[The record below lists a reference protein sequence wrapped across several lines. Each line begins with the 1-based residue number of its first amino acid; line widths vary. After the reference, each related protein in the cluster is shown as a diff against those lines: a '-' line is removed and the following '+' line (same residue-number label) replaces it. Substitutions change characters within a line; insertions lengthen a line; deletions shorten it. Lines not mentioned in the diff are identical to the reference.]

1 MRTAVTG
8 AAGFIGS
15 HLCEALLAAGHTVV
29 GIDSL
34 TEAYGRG
41 HKLANLSGLRSHP
54 RFRFHVADVT
64 HPASGELI
72 CGSDAICHLA
82 GLGGARSLD
91 QHTLEQA
98 NIESVRAVV
107 DAAARVGVPRILLAS
122 SSAVYRPRSRPL
134 SEDSE
139 LGPVSPYGKSKL
151 RGEEIARQRTDASG
165 VGLVVVRYF
174 SVYGPRQR
182 PDMAFARYIQA
193 AQTGAPMP
201 RFGEGEQRRDFTFV
215 SDIVSGTNRARRRP
229 APGSDP
235 DSALLRE
242 GDVIPDDQ
250 EVGLEAQLVNRVQ
263 LGVHARERVGGR
275 WVVVALPQPGF
286 DEVVEVGPLVVAAG
300 DWVCGQELAAK
311 LDLDVERSAI
321 STLAANRQLLPRY
334 HRGRSAPPPAVVR
347 AFHQPDAADD
357 PGHRHRLLGP
367 WTGARDRASQ
377 RDVRRRF
384 DTRSP

>member
-215 SDIVSGTNRARRRP
+215 SDIVSGT
-229 APGSDP
+229 
-235 DSALLRE
+235 
-242 GDVIPDDQ
+242 
-250 EVGLEAQLVNRVQ
+250 
-263 LGVHARERVGGR
+263 
-275 WVVVALPQPGF
+275 
-286 DEVVEVGPLVVAAG
+286 
-300 DWVCGQELAAK
+300 
-311 LDLDVERSAI
+311 
-321 STLAANRQLLPRY
+321 
-334 HRGRSAPPPAVVR
+334 
-347 AFHQPDAADD
+347 
-357 PGHRHRLLGP
+357 
-367 WTGARDRASQ
+367 
-377 RDVRRRF
+377 
-384 DTRSP
+384 